1 MKKIFLLFIVMFTAL
16 GFVACNQTTN
26 PDNTGTAEV
35 TTEVFEEQID
45 YPKNLE
51 INAKILSWDEVTG
64 AVGYYVYLDGEEVAE
79 VSTNSYDFSALTGD
93 RLIFTVV
100 ANAPTGMLDSEES
113 TSLAYVAD
121 PEGEL
126 AAMKLSAQSR
136 DIEVSDEFLEE
147 LVNKGML
154 ATEFD
159 DMMDSMDQLELAM
172 QSSQDMNS
180 AFTALD
186 TFVED
191 MDNIEAIISAAVKYL
206 LPEEL
211 NRQITYIQQD
221 IAYYQQQ
228 IDDGYDYWGDYQDYI
243 DELNEEIAQI
253 EAMLDMLD
261 TSSDDIVKS
270 ALIVVEYILSVEEL
284 VTDDLITKI
293 SNLSETQ
300 SLETLDV
307 NALVLVKDEIVNI
320 LTTTM
325 PEYTDVLIVVNTGYA
340 IVSTLTENEE
350 FTMPE
355 LYQPEKIAGTMVLTF
370 EAFLQFVDNFD
381 TLFFTQ
387 IQAIGTSA
395 ASEYRIQAEIMTLV
409 ITYVDN
415 FLEENE
421 ALLQEISDV
430 YTEDEKEAMFLQ
442 YKATLEAELAAS
454 EVALDLSFF
463 TFDKLMALQI
473 IFDEALNDALDAFVA
488 SEGEILMIAAEMQ
501 EYDDE
506 FWMNYDSYT
515 SDYDEHNYNMMI
527 YQMKIIDQVMYL
539 LNSVASE
546 KSQADFENVREIIFE
561 IAKISLSD
569 SMMEA
574 PTPEEEQMI
583 DDLLDAVETFLT
595 TTTEEEYEIIQSLLA
610 YLDEEDVFLD
620 FALAY
625 EIKYDNDYAAIHTE
639 EHGYFVFAF
648 AMNNYDAYMTTE
660 NEANFDAILAAMVI
674 LFEEDIFVDNNMT
687 EVPTIAS
694 DLFDYINTISAEVAG
709 FDYANLT
716 LANIGRIQEIMT
728 EIDNIVTQNP
738 TA

>member
-1 MKKIFLLFIVMFTAL
+1 
-16 GFVACNQTTN
+16 
-26 PDNTGTAEV
+26 
-35 TTEVFEEQID
+35 
-45 YPKNLE
+45 
-51 INAKILSWDEVTG
+51 
-64 AVGYYVYLDGEEVAE
+64 
-79 VSTNSYDFSALTGD
+79 
-93 RLIFTVV
+93 
-100 ANAPTGMLDSEES
+100 
-113 TSLAYVAD
+113 
-121 PEGEL
+121 
-126 AAMKLSAQSR
+126 
-136 DIEVSDEFLEE
+136 
-147 LVNKGML
+147 
-154 ATEFD
+154 
-159 DMMDSMDQLELAM
+159 
-172 QSSQDMNS
+172 
-180 AFTALD
+180 
-186 TFVED
+186 
-191 MDNIEAIISAAVKYL
+191 
-206 LPEEL
+206 
-211 NRQITYIQQD
+211 
-221 IAYYQQQ
+221 
-228 IDDGYDYWGDYQDYI
+228 
-243 DELNEEIAQI
+243 
-253 EAMLDMLD
+253 
-261 TSSDDIVKS
+261 
-270 ALIVVEYILSVEEL
+270 
-284 VTDDLITKI
+284 
-293 SNLSETQ
+293 
-300 SLETLDV
+300 
-307 NALVLVKDEIVNI
+307 DEIVNI

-325 PEYTDVLIVVNTGYA
+325 PEYTDVLIVVNTGYT
-340 IVSTLTENEE
+340 IISTLTETEE

-355 LYQPEKIAGTMVLTF
+355 LYHPEKIAGTMVLTF

-387 IQAIGTSA
+387 LKAIGTSA

-409 ITYVDN
+409 ITYVDD

-442 YKATLEAELAAS
+442 YKATLEAELTAN
-454 EVALDLSFF
+454 EVSLDLSFF

-488 SEGEILMIAAEMQ
+488 SDGEILMIAAEMQ

-506 FWMNYDSYT
+506 FWMNYDPYN

-561 IAKISLSD
+561 VAKIALSD

-583 DDLLDAVETFLT
+583 DDLYDAVETFLT

-687 EVPTIAS
+687 EVPTIAN
-694 DLFDYINTISAEVAG
+694 DLFDYINSVSAEVAG

-728 EIDNIVTQNP
+728 EIDAIVTQTP